1 MEKREE
7 KVQRKV
13 EKRCADRRKMVEK
26 MNSDEPC
33 KIEINF
39 SPVDPLFRCFSFF
52 SRYQTAAGIL

>member
-7 KVQRKV
+7 KIVQRKV
-13 EKRCADRRKMVEK
+13 EKRCEDRRKTVEK

-39 SPVDPLFRCFSFF
+39 LVDPLLRCSSFF